1 MVIKFIAVGKLKE
14 KYWKDA
20 FQEYGKRLTKYS
32 KVELIEIDEEKISIE
47 NESMMKISKEKEG
60 KRILKKI
67 ANNDYVI
74 LFDVQGKAMDSLEL
88 AKKIQDLIDKG
99 NANLCFVLGGSYGFS
114 DEVYARSQTKISMS
128 KMTFPHQFARIM
140 AIEQVYRAFK
150 INNNE
155 KYHK

>member
-1 MVIKFIAVGKLKE
+1 MIKFIAVGKLKE

-60 KRILKKI
+60 ERILKKI

-74 LFDVQGKAMDSLEL
+74 LFDVQGKAIDSLEL

-114 DEVYARSQTKISMS
+114 DEVYSRSQAKISMS

>member
-1 MVIKFIAVGKLKE
+1 MIKFIAVGKLKE

-20 FQEYGKRLTKYS
+20 FQEYAKRLTKYS

-60 KRILKKI
+60 ERILKKV

-74 LFDVQGKAMDSLEL
+74 LFDVQGKMVDSVEL

-114 DEVYARSQTKISMS
+114 DEVYARSQSKISMS

>member
-1 MVIKFIAVGKLKE
+1 MIKFIAVGKLKE

-20 FQEYGKRLTKYS
+20 FQEYAKRLTKYS

-60 KRILKKI
+60 ERILKKV

-74 LFDVQGKAMDSLEL
+74 LFDVQGKMVDSLEL
-88 AKKIQDLIDKG
+88 AKKIQDLIDSG
-99 NANLCFVLGGSYGFS
+99 NANLCFILGGSYGFS
-114 DEVYARSQTKISMS
+114 NEVYSKSQAKISMS

>member
-1 MVIKFIAVGKLKE
+1 MLKFIAVGKLKE
-14 KYWKDA
+14 KYWKEA
-20 FQEYGKRLTKYS
+20 FLEYAKRLTKYT

-47 NESMMKISKEKEG
+47 NDSMMKISKDKEG
-60 KRILKKI
+60 ERILKKI

-74 LFDVQGKAMDSLEL
+74 LFDVQGKEFDSLGL
-88 AKKIQDLIDKG
+88 AKKIQTLIDQG
-99 NANLCFVLGGSYGFS
+99 SASLCFVLGGSYGFS
-114 DEVYARSQTKISMS
+114 NEVYNRAQAKISMS

>member
-1 MVIKFIAVGKLKE
+1 VIKFIAVGKLKE

-20 FQEYGKRLTKYS
+20 FQEYSKRLTKYS
-32 KVELIEIDEEKISIE
+32 KVELIEIEEEKISIE

-60 KRILKKI
+60 ERILKKI
-67 ANNDYVI
+67 TSNDYVI
-74 LFDVQGKAMDSLEL
+74 LFDVQGKEYDSVKL
-88 AKKIQDLIDKG
+88 ASKIQSLIDQGK
-99 NANLCFVLGGSYGFS
+99 NNLCFVLGGSYGFS
-114 DEVYARSQTKISMS
+114 KEVYDRSQDKISMS

>member
-1 MVIKFIAVGKLKE
+1 MIKFIAVGKLKE

-20 FQEYGKRLTKYS
+20 FSEYSKRLTKYT
-32 KVELIEIDEEKISIE
+32 KVELIEIDEEKISNE
-47 NESMMKISKEKEG
+47 NESMMKISKDKEG
-60 KRILKKI
+60 ERILKKV

-74 LFDVQGKAMDSLEL
+74 LFDVQGKNLDSVEL
-88 AKKIQDLIDKG
+88 AKKIQGLIDQG
-99 NANLCFVLGGSYGFS
+99 QANLCFILGGSYGFS
-114 DEVYARSQTKISMS
+114 DEVYARSQAKISMS

-140 AIEQVYRAFK
+140 AIEQVYRAYK

>member
-1 MVIKFIAVGKLKE
+1 MIKFIAVGKLKE

-20 FQEYGKRLTKYS
+20 FSEYAKRLTKYT
-32 KVELIEIDEEKISIE
+32 KVELIEIDEEKISVE
-47 NESMMKISKEKEG
+47 NESMMKISKDKEG
-60 KRILKKI
+60 ERILKKV

-74 LFDVQGKAMDSLEL
+74 LFDVQGKNLDSVEL
-88 AKKIQDLIDKG
+88 AKKIQGLIDQG
-99 NANLCFVLGGSYGFS
+99 QANLCFILGGSYGFS
-114 DEVYARSQTKISMS
+114 DEVYARSQAKISMS

-140 AIEQVYRAFK
+140 AIEQVYRAYK

>member
-1 MVIKFIAVGKLKE
+1 MIKFIAVGKLKE

-20 FQEYGKRLTKYS
+20 FSEYAKRLTKYT
-32 KVELIEIDEEKISIE
+32 KVELIEIDEEKISVE
-47 NESMMKISKEKEG
+47 NESMMKISKDKEG
-60 KRILKKI
+60 ERILKKV

-74 LFDVQGKAMDSLEL
+74 LFDVQGKAMDSVEL
-88 AKKIQDLIDKG
+88 ANKIQTLIDQG
-99 NANLCFVLGGSYGFS
+99 NANLCFILGGSYGFS
-114 DEVYARSQTKISMS
+114 NDVYARSQAKISMS

-140 AIEQVYRAFK
+140 AIEQVYRAYK

>member
-1 MVIKFIAVGKLKE
+1 VIKFIAVGKLKE

-20 FQEYGKRLTKYS
+20 FQEYSKGLTKYS
-32 KVELIEIDEEKISIE
+32 KVELIEIEEEKISIE

-60 KRILKKI
+60 ERILKKI
-67 ANNDYVI
+67 TSNDYVI
-74 LFDVQGKAMDSLEL
+74 LFDVQGKEYDSVKL
-88 AKKIQDLIDKG
+88 ASKIQSLIDQGK
-99 NANLCFVLGGSYGFS
+99 NNLCFVLGGSYGFS
-114 DEVYARSQTKISMS
+114 KEVYDRSQDKISMS

>member
-1 MVIKFIAVGKLKE
+1 MIKFIAVGKLKE

-20 FQEYGKRLTKYS
+20 FSEYAKRLTKYT
-32 KVELIEIDEEKISIE
+32 KVELIEIDEEKISVE
-47 NESMMKISKEKEG
+47 NESMMKISKDKEG
-60 KRILKKI
+60 ERNLKKV

-74 LFDVQGKAMDSLEL
+74 LFDVQGKAMDSVEL
-88 AKKIQDLIDKG
+88 ANKIQTLIDQG
-99 NANLCFVLGGSYGFS
+99 NANLCFILGGSYGFS
-114 DEVYARSQTKISMS
+114 NDVYARSQAKISMS

-140 AIEQVYRAFK
+140 AIEQVYRAYK

>member
-1 MVIKFIAVGKLKE
+1 MIKFIAVGKLKE

-20 FQEYGKRLTKYS
+20 FQEYSKRLTKYS
-32 KVELIEIDEEKISIE
+32 KVELIEIEEEKISIE

-60 KRILKKI
+60 ERILKKI
-67 ANNDYVI
+67 TSNDYVI
-74 LFDVQGKAMDSLEL
+74 LFDVQGKEYDSVKL
-88 AKKIQDLIDKG
+88 ASKIQSLIDQGK
-99 NANLCFVLGGSYGFS
+99 NNLCFVLGGSYGFS
-114 DEVYARSQTKISMS
+114 KEVYDRSQDKISMS

>member
-1 MVIKFIAVGKLKE
+1 MIKFIAVGKLKE

-20 FQEYGKRLTKYS
+20 FQEYAKRLTKYS

-60 KRILKKI
+60 ERILKKV

-74 LFDVQGKAMDSLEL
+74 LFDVQGKMVDSLEL
-88 AKKIQDLIDKG
+88 AKKIQDLIDSG
-99 NANLCFVLGGSYGFS
+99 NANLCFILGGSYGFS
-114 DEVYARSQTKISMS
+114 NEVYSRSQANISMS

>member
-1 MVIKFIAVGKLKE
+1 MIKFIAVGKLKE

-20 FQEYGKRLTKYS
+20 FQEYAKRLTKYS

-60 KRILKKI
+60 ERILKKV

-74 LFDVQGKAMDSLEL
+74 LFDVQGKMVDSVEL

-114 DEVYARSQTKISMS
+114 DELYARSQSKISMS